1 MFVPKIPMRSSELVD
16 QRADRVDRV
25 AHGVARP
32 TSVHQPKS
40 DWDRAVKDLF
50 VSFANSGQVD
60 FWQESDWAF
69 AYLVCDDLSEYRKQQ
84 REHVRSRK
92 VCEDWRR
99 RAKPLKPD
107 EREAAGFSRLEPPV
121 TPQVSAVKLQIAYEN
136 LARLM
141 VTEADRR
148 RVHVEL
154 DEPASDEGVSAVV
167 TQMDEYR
174 KRLAS
179 A

>member
-1 MFVPKIPMRSSELVD
+1 MFVPKIPMRSSQLVD

-32 TSVHQPKS
+32 TRVHQPKS
-40 DWDRAVKDLF
+40 TWDQAVKDLF
-50 VSFANSGQVD
+50 VSFAESGQVD

-69 AYLVCDDLSEYRKQQ
+69 AYMNCDDMSEYRKQQ

-92 VCEDWRR
+92 VNEDWKR
-99 RAKPLKPD
+99 RAKHLTPD

-136 LARLM
+136 FARLM

-148 RVHVEL
+148 RVHIEL
-154 DEPASDEGVSAVV
+154 DEPASDEGASAVV
-167 TQMDEYR
+167 AQMDDYR

>member
-1 MFVPKIPMRSSELVD
+1 MFVPKIPMRSTELVD

-32 TSVHQPKS
+32 TRVHQPKS
-40 DWDRAVKDLF
+40 TWDQAVKDLF
-50 VSFANSGQVD
+50 VSFAESGQVD

-69 AYLVCDDLSEYRKQQ
+69 AYLVCEDLSEYRKQQ
-84 REHVRSRK
+84 REHIRSRK
-92 VCEDWRR
+92 LLEAWVRDASWM
-99 RAKPLKPD
+99 KPD
-107 EREAAGFSRLEPPV
+107 EREAAGLARAKPLV
-121 TPQVSAVKLQIAYEN
+121 TPPVSAVKLQTAYEN

-154 DEPASDEGVSAVV
+154 DEPVVEEQSASVA
-167 TQMDEYR
+167 QMEDYR

>member
-1 MFVPKIPMRSSELVD
+1 MRSSQLVD

-40 DWDRAVKDLF
+40 DWDKAVKDLF
-50 VSFANSGQVD
+50 VSFAESGQVD

-69 AYLVCDDLSEYRKQQ
+69 AYLVCEDLSEYRKQQ
-84 REHVRSRK
+84 REHIRSRK
-92 VCEDWRR
+92 LLEAWVRDASWMEPEARKAAGFAV
-99 RAKPLKPD
+99 AKPL
-107 EREAAGFSRLEPPV
+107 V
-121 TPQVSAVKLQIAYEN
+121 TPAVSAVKLQTAYEN
-136 LARLM
+136 LSRLM

-154 DEPASDEGVSAVV
+154 DEPVVEETSASVA
-167 TQMDEYR
+167 QMEDYR

>member
-32 TSVHQPKS
+32 TNVHQPKS

-107 EREAAGFSRLEPPV
+107 EREAAGFARLEPPV
-121 TPQVSAVKLQIAYEN
+121 TPAVSAVKLQIAYEN

-148 RVHVEL
+148 RVHIEL

>member
-1 MFVPKIPMRSSELVD
+1 M
-16 QRADRVDRV
+16 
-25 AHGVARP
+25 
-32 TSVHQPKS
+32 
-40 DWDRAVKDLF
+40 
-50 VSFANSGQVD
+50 
-60 FWQESDWAF
+60 
-69 AYLVCDDLSEYRKQQ
+69 
-84 REHVRSRK
+84 
-92 VCEDWRR
+92 
-99 RAKPLKPD
+99 KPD

-121 TPQVSAVKLQIAYEN
+121 TYQVSAVKLQIAYEN

-154 DEPASDEGVSAVV
+154 DEPIVEEQSASVA
-167 TQMDEYR
+167 QMEDYR

>member
-1 MFVPKIPMRSSELVD
+1 MPKIPMRSSQLVD

-40 DWDRAVKDLF
+40 DWDKAVKDLF

-69 AYLVCDDLSEYRKQQ
+69 AYMNCDDMSEYRKQQ

-92 VCEDWRR
+92 VNEDWKR
-99 RAKPLKPD
+99 RAKHLTPD

-121 TPQVSAVKLQIAYEN
+121 TPPVSAVKLQIAYEN
-136 LARLM
+136 FARLM

-154 DEPASDEGVSAVV
+154 DEPVVEEQSAVV
-167 TQMDEYR
+167 AQMDDYR